1 MSTDLLTSL
10 FVSSWYPNRTN
21 STLGNFVQKHAEAS
35 ALKNK
40 VIVLAIFPDPSIHAI
55 EITEK
60 TKGNL
65 TEIIVYFP
73 KKVTGNSLLV
83 KLQSIRNSKKAFVLA
98 CDLVLKK
105 YGKPSIIHL
114 NVIYPLGIW
123 CIALKN
129 KWSIPLVISEHSS
142 GFHPGVNAY
151 SSLILKSCKRVLL
164 SADHIMPVSQDL
176 ANRLLEYNAQVKCT
190 IVPNVVNEAI
200 FHPSASPLVSNKLV
214 HISTAFE
221 PAKNLL
227 GILHAIHIL
236 ALKKINFTFHIISD
250 GDVKIQHELARELG
264 LLNSKVFFYPTM
276 TTQEIADFIRTC
288 SALVLFSNFENF
300 PCVIP
305 EAFMSGIP
313 VISTPVNGI
322 PEYVDA
328 SNGIFIPVGDEN
340 GLAEAMEKI
349 INKEVQFSPIAL
361 QNYAIEKFSYASV
374 GNQFDLIYRE
384 LVSI

>member
-40 VIVLAIFPDPSIHAI
+40 VIVLAIFPDPSIYTI

-73 KKVTGNSLLV
+73 KKVTGHSLLV

>member
-1 MSTDLLTSL
+1 MSKELLTSL

-21 STLGNFVQKHAEAS
+21 PTLGNFVQKHAEAS

-40 VIVLAIFPDPSIHAI
+40 VIVLAIFPDPSIHKI
-55 EITEK
+55 EISEK
-60 TKGNL
+60 NKGNL

-73 KKVTGNSLLV
+73 KNINANSILV
-83 KLQSIRNSKKAFVLA
+83 KLQSIRNSKKAFRLA
-98 CDLVLKK
+98 CDLVVKK
-105 YGKPSIIHL
+105 YGKPNIIHL

-123 CIALKN
+123 CLALKR

-176 ANRLLEYNAQVKCT
+176 ANRLLEYNAKVKCT

-200 FHPSASPLVSNKLV
+200 FHPSSSVESNKLV

-221 PAKNLL
+221 PAKNIN
-227 GILHAIHIL
+227 GMLHAVNIL

-250 GDVKIQHELARELG
+250 GDVKIPHELARELG
-264 LLNSKVFFYPTM
+264 LLNSKVFFHPTM

-322 PEYVDA
+322 PEYVNA
-328 SNGIFIPVGDEN
+328 SNGIFIPIGDKK
-340 GLAEAMEKI
+340 GLAEAMLTI
-349 INKEVQFSPIAL
+349 INKEIVFPPKDLQDYAL
-361 QNYAIEKFSYASV
+361 DKFSYASV
-374 GNQFDLIYRE
+374 GDQFETIYRS
-384 LVSI
+384 LVAI

>member
-1 MSTDLLTSL
+1 MSKELLTSL

-21 STLGNFVQKHAEAS
+21 PTLGNFVQKHAEAS

-40 VIVLAIFPDPSIHAI
+40 VIVLAIFPDPSIHTV

-73 KKVTGNSLLV
+73 KKVNGNLLLA
-83 KLQSIRNSKKAFVLA
+83 KLQSIRYSKKAFRLA
-98 CDLVLKK
+98 CDLVLLK
-105 YGKPSIIHL
+105 YGKPNIIHL

-123 CIALKN
+123 CIALKK

-176 ANRLLEYNAQVKCT
+176 ANRLLEYNAKVKCT
-190 IVPNVVNEAI
+190 IVPNVVNESI
-200 FHPSASPLVSNKLV
+200 FHPSSSVESNKLV

-221 PAKNLL
+221 PAKNIN
-227 GILHAIHIL
+227 GMLHAVNIL

-276 TTQEIADFIRTC
+276 TTQEVADFIRTC

-322 PEYVDA
+322 PEYVNA
-328 SNGIFIPVGDEN
+328 SNGIFIPVGDE
-340 GLAEAMEKI
+340 GSLADAMLTI
-349 INKEVQFSPIAL
+349 INEEIVFPPKDLQDYAL
-361 QNYAIEKFSYASV
+361 DKFSYASV
-374 GNQFDLIYRE
+374 GDQFETIYRS

>member
-1 MSTDLLTSL
+1 MSKELLTSL
-10 FVSSWYPNRTN
+10 FVSSWYPNRTKP
-21 STLGNFVQKHAEAS
+21 TLGNFVQKHAES
-35 ALKNK
+35 CALKNK
-40 VIVLAIFPDPSIHAI
+40 VIVLAIFPDPSILNI

-60 TKGNL
+60 IEGNL

-73 KKVTGNSLLV
+73 KNINANPILV
-83 KLQSIRNSKKAFVLA
+83 KLQSIRNSKKAFHLA
-98 CDLVLKK
+98 CDLVVKK
-105 YGKPSIIHL
+105 YGKPNIIHL

-123 CIALKN
+123 CLALKR

-142 GFHPGVNAY
+142 GFHPGVNGY

-176 ANRLLEYNAQVKCT
+176 ANRLLEYNAQVQCT

-200 FHPSASPLVSNKLV
+200 FHPLASTVESNKLV

-221 PAKNLL
+221 PAKNIL
-227 GILHAIHIL
+227 GMIRAVHIL

-250 GDVKIQHELARELG
+250 GDVKIPHELARELG
-264 LLNSKVFFYPTM
+264 LLNLQVFFYPTM

-328 SNGIFIPVGDEN
+328 SNGIFISVGDES
-340 GLAEAMEKI
+340 GLAEAMLNI
-349 INKEVQFSPIAL
+349 INKDLVFSPIAL
-361 QNYAIEKFSYASV
+361 QDYALDNFSYASV
-374 GNQFDLIYRE
+374 GDQFGTIYRS

>member
-1 MSTDLLTSL
+1 MSKELLTSL

-21 STLGNFVQKHAEAS
+21 PTLGNFVQKHAEAS

-40 VIVLAIFPDPSIHAI
+40 VIVLAIFPDPSIHNI
-55 EITEK
+55 EITER

-73 KKVTGNSLLV
+73 KNINANSILV
-83 KLQSIRNSKKAFVLA
+83 KLQSIRNSKKAFRLA

-105 YGKPSIIHL
+105 YGKPNIIHL

-123 CIALKN
+123 CLSLKR

-176 ANRLLEYNAQVKCT
+176 ANRLLEYNAQVNCT

-200 FHPSASPLVSNKLV
+200 FHPLTSSVESNKLV

-221 PAKNLL
+221 PAKNII
-227 GILHAIHIL
+227 GMLHAVHIL

-250 GDVKIQHELARELG
+250 GDVKIPHELARELG

-276 TTQEIADFIRTC
+276 STQEIADFIRNC

-322 PEYVDA
+322 PEYVNTT
-328 SNGIFIPVGDEN
+328 NGIFIPVGDKN
-340 GLAEAMEKI
+340 GLAEAMLTI
-349 INKEVQFSPIAL
+349 INKEIVFPPKEL
-361 QNYAIEKFSYASV
+361 QNYALEKFSYASV
-374 GNQFDLIYRE
+374 GDQFDSIYRS
-384 LVSI
+384 LVAI

>member
-73 KKVTGNSLLV
+73 KKVTGHSLLV

-200 FHPSASPLVSNKLV
+200 FHPSASPVVSNKLV